1 VTKRKKNKKKG
12 EFGSEIGLFCVNFS
26 ASHPLTSLENRETRK
41 REKKKK
47 YSWEIIGGMGLGK
60 DI

>member
-1 VTKRKKNKKKG
+1 
-12 EFGSEIGLFCVNFS
+12 VNFS